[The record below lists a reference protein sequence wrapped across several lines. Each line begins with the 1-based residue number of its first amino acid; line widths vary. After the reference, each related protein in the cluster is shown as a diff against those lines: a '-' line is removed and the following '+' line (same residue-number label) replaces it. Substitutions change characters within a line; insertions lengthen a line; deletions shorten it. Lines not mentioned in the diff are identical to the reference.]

1 MIQKTESITKSGA
14 KMMTDL
20 GTPSTIVAGDSEW
33 PHMKT
38 HFENGIQTTWD
49 STTLGTLKT
58 CPKKYE
64 LAFIHDY
71 VSKGKSIH
79 LEFGELAHKGREH
92 YYHHILFDHMSHDEA
107 LKAVIK
113 WASTKL
119 QETPL
124 PPHKQKTEY
133 NLLLFFQTYLDH
145 YLGDPCETYILPDGK
160 PAIELS
166 FKLDLGS
173 YMLAGHIDRV
183 VRYNERLYITDLKT
197 TTGTLNDDYF
207 AQYTPNNQMSLY
219 DFAGSIILPEPPAGL
234 ILDAAQI
241 LTGGIRLERRI
252 IKRTERQRQEWLT
265 DFNMWMRINE
275 NYHLNHYPMNDTA
288 CNQYGKCPFRDHHCS
303 LQPSL
308 RQASLDAFFEKRVW
322 NPLENR

>member
-1 MIQKTESITKSGA
+1 
-14 KMMTDL
+14 MTADNPL
-20 GTPSTIVAGDSEW
+20 
-33 PHMKT
+33 KT

-49 STTLGTLKT
+49 STSLGALKV

-64 LAFIHDY
+64 LSFVHDY
-71 VSKGKSIH
+71 VAKGKSIH
-79 LEFGELAHKGREH
+79 LEFGELAHKGREI
-92 YYHHILFDHMSHDEA
+92 YYHHRHYENLSHDEA
-107 LKAVIK
+107 LKNVIS
-113 WASTKL
+113 WAAIRME
-119 QETPL
+119 QNPL
-124 PPHKQKTEY
+124 PPHKSKTEY

-145 YLGDPCETYILPDGK
+145 YVDDPCETYILPDGK

-166 FKLDLGS
+166 FKLPVGD
-173 YMLAGHIDRV
+173 YMLAGHIDRI
-183 VRYNERLYITDLKT
+183 VRYNDRLYITDLKT

-207 AQYTPNNQMSLY
+207 AQYSPNNQMSLY
-219 DFAGSIILPEPPAGL
+219 DLASSMVLPEAPAGL

-252 IKRTERQRQEWLT
+252 FKRTEKQREEWLA
-265 DFNMWMRINE
+265 DFTKWMAINKFY
-275 NYHLNHYPMNDTA
+275 NSNGYPMNDTA

-308 RQASLDAFFEKRVW
+308 RQASLDAYFEKRIW